1 MLKLFITFFKIGAL
15 TFGGGYAMIPLMQK
29 EIIAQGWLT
38 QAEFLNIVA
47 IAEMTPGPIAINSAT
62 FVGYQYGGIAGAALA
77 TFGVVAPSIIIMV
90 IFSHLL
96 AKLKASKYA
105 IALKGIGVGVA
116 AMIAAAVLG
125 LVKPTITGWADGAI
139 ALAALGLAMKTKL
152 SPIVIILGAGIAG
165 VVLHGYI
172 L

>member
-1 MLKLFITFFKIGAL
+1 
-15 TFGGGYAMIPLMQK
+15 
-29 EIIAQGWLT
+29 
-38 QAEFLNIVA
+38 
-47 IAEMTPGPIAINSAT
+47 MTPGPIAINSAT
-62 FVGYQYGGIAGAALA
+62 FVGYQYSGIAGAALA

-90 IFSHLL
+90 IFSPPGQAQGQQVCHCPQ
-96 AKLKASKYA
+96 
-105 IALKGIGVGVA
+105 GHRRRVA

-165 VVLHGYI
+165 VVLPGYI